1 MTTTSDAAPAPPAA
15 VEPPPLDR
23 RRRNIVFGT
32 IMLGVLLAALDQTIV
47 GTALPTIVA
56 DLGGAP
62 HKSGVLNTYQHT
74 CSWTPAL
81 PTQNGDHNSANVVYT
96 NTA

>member
-47 GTALPTIVA
+47 GTALPA
-56 DLGGAP
+56 LGAGPGGGGP
-62 HKSGVLNTYQHT
+62 HSGGVPYDPR
-74 CSWTPAL
+74 PA
-81 PTQNGDHNSANVVYT
+81 GVGGRRGGR
-96 NTA
+96 